1 VSRNLRSVLT
11 YEIFLI
17 SYIVMTSLADLRV
30 IDAATLFAGPS
41 TAMMLGDFGAD
52 VIKIEHPRRGD
63 PSRGHGASVDGV
75 GLWWKTLSRNKRAA
89 AVDLSRAEGQEILRR
104 LVERSDVLV
113 ENFRPGTL
121 ERWGLAPGDLMD
133 INPRLIV
140 ARMTGFGQF
149 GPMSSQPGF
158 GTLAEAMSGFAAM
171 TGQPDGPPT
180 LPPLALADGIAGL
193 AMSYA
198 IMVALRAREQ
208 SGRGQVVDMA
218 IIEPIL
224 GILGPQMSAYK
235 ALGVIPQ
242 RTGNRSSSNAPRN
255 TYRTR
260 DGRWL
265 AISTS
270 AQPIAER
277 VVTLVGRSDLVEQ
290 PWFASGQGRVQ
301 HVDELDEAVAS
312 WIAERDADEVIARF
326 KEAQAAVAPIY
337 DVSDIAKDPQY
348 AALDTFIEVPDEE
361 LGTVTMQN
369 VLFRLSD
376 TPGAVSWPGRPLGQD
391 TDQVLGELAY
401 GAEEIARLREDGVI
415 A

>member
-1 VSRNLRSVLT
+1 
-11 YEIFLI
+11 
-17 SYIVMTSLADLRV
+17 MTSLDDLRV

-41 TAMMLGDFGAD
+41 AAMMLGDFGAD

-75 GLWWKTLSRNKRAA
+75 GLWWKTLSRNKRSA

-104 LVERSDVLV
+104 LAERSDVLI

-121 ERWGLAPGDLMD
+121 ERWNLAPEDLLKL
-133 INPRLIV
+133 NPRLIV

-149 GPMSSQPGF
+149 GPMAKRPGF

-171 TGQPDGPPT
+171 TGEPDGPPT

-198 IMVALRAREQ
+198 IMVALRARERT
-208 SGRGQVVDMA
+208 GRGQVIDLA

-224 GILGPQMSAYK
+224 GLLGPQMTAYK
-235 ALGVIPQ
+235 ALGVVPQ

-277 VVTLVGRSDLVEQ
+277 VVTLVGRPDLVEQ
-290 PWFASGQGRVQ
+290 PWFASGHGRVQ
-301 HVDELDEAVAS
+301 HVDELDAAVAS
-312 WIAERDADEVIARF
+312 WIAERDADEVIVRF
-326 KEAQAAVAPIY
+326 EEVQAAVAPIY
-337 DVSDIAKDPQY
+337 DVSDLAEDPQY
-348 AALDTFIEVPDEE
+348 AALDTFVEVPDEE
-361 LGTVTMQN
+361 LGSLTMQN

-376 TPGAVSWPGRPLGQD
+376 TPGEIRWAGRRLGRD
-391 TDQVLGELAY
+391 TDEVLAELDY
-401 GAEEIARLREDGVI
+401 PGDRIAELRADGVI

>member
-1 VSRNLRSVLT
+1 
-11 YEIFLI
+11 
-17 SYIVMTSLADLRV
+17 MGSLADLRV
-30 IDAATLFAGPS
+30 IDMATLFAGPS
-41 TAMMLGDFGAD
+41 AAMMLGDFGAD

-75 GLWWKTLSRNKRAA
+75 GLWWKTLGRNKRAA
-89 AVDLSRAEGQEILRR
+89 AVDLSRPQGQDIIRR
-104 LVERSDVLV
+104 LAAGSDVLI

-121 ERWGLAPGDLMD
+121 ERWGLDPQDLLKD
-133 INPRLIV
+133 NPRLIV

-149 GPMSSQPGF
+149 GPMAKQPGF
-158 GTLAEAMSGFAAM
+158 GTLAEAMSGFASM

-198 IMVALRAREQ
+198 IMVALHHRERTGQ
-208 SGRGQVVDMA
+208 GQVIDMA

-224 GILGPQMSAYK
+224 GLLGPQMTAFR
-235 ALGVIPQ
+235 ALGVVPE

-270 AQPIAER
+270 AQPVAER
-277 VVTLVGRSDLVEQ
+277 VVTLVGRGDLVGQ
-290 PWFASGQGRVQ
+290 PWFASGSGRVA

-312 WIAERDADEVIARF
+312 WIAARDADEVIAAF
-326 KEAQAAVAPIY
+326 EEAQAAIAPIY
-337 DVSDIAKDPQY
+337 NVKDIAVDPQY
-348 AALDTFIEVPDEE
+348 AALGTFVDVADEE
-361 LGTVTMQN
+361 LGEVTMQN
-369 VLFRLSD
+369 VMFRLSD
-376 TPGAVSWPGRPLGQD
+376 SPGEVRWPGRSLGHD
-391 TDQVLGELAY
+391 TEQVLAELGLDA
-401 GAEEIARLREDGVI
+401 AAIAALREDGVI

>member
-1 VSRNLRSVLT
+1 
-11 YEIFLI
+11 
-17 SYIVMTSLADLRV
+17 MTSLADLLV

-149 GPMSSQPGF
+149 GPMSGQPGF

-277 VVTLVGRSDLVEQ
+277 VVTLVGRPDLVEQ
-290 PWFASGQGRVQ
+290 PWFASGHGRVQ

-312 WIAERDADEVIARF
+312 WIAERDAEEVIARF

>member
-1 VSRNLRSVLT
+1 
-11 YEIFLI
+11 
-17 SYIVMTSLADLRV
+17 MTSLADLRV

-41 TAMMLGDFGAD
+41 AAMMLGDFGAD

-75 GLWWKTLSRNKRAA
+75 GLWWKSLSRNKRAA
-89 AVDLSRAEGQEILRR
+89 AVDLSREEGQEILRR
-104 LVERSDVLV
+104 LAERSDVLV

-121 ERWGLAPGDLMD
+121 ERWGLAPADLMKL
-133 INPRLIV
+133 NPRLIV

-149 GPMSSQPGF
+149 GPMAKQPGF

-171 TGQPDGPPT
+171 TGEPDGPPT

-198 IMVALRAREQ
+198 VMVALHARERT
-208 SGRGQVVDMA
+208 GRGQIIDMA

-224 GILGPQMSAYK
+224 GLLGPQMTAYK
-235 ALGVIPQ
+235 ALGVVPE
-242 RTGNRSSSNAPRN
+242 RTGNRSSNNAPRN

-265 AISTS
+265 AVSTS

-277 VVTLVGRSDLVEQ
+277 VVTLVGRADLVEQ
-290 PWFASGQGRVQ
+290 PWFGSGSGRVR
-301 HVDELDEAVAS
+301 HADELDEAVAT
-312 WIAERDADEVIARF
+312 WIAARDAEEVIARF
-326 KEAQAAVAPIY
+326 EEAQAAVAPIY
-337 DVSDIAKDPQY
+337 DVADIAVDPQY
-348 AALDTFIEVPDEE
+348 AALGTFVEVPDEE
-361 LGTVTMQN
+361 LGAVTVQN

-376 TPGAVSWPGRPLGQD
+376 TPGAVRWPGRGLGRD
-391 TDQVLGELAY
+391 TDEVLGELAY
-401 GAEEIARLREDGVI
+401 APERIAALRDSGVI

>member
-1 VSRNLRSVLT
+1 
-11 YEIFLI
+11 
-17 SYIVMTSLADLRV
+17 MTSLAGLRV

-41 TAMMLGDFGAD
+41 AAMMLGDFGAD

-75 GLWWKTLSRNKRAA
+75 GLWWKSLSRNKRTA

-104 LVERSDVLV
+104 LAERSDVLI

-121 ERWGLAPGDLMD
+121 ERWNLAPEDLLKA
-133 INPRLIV
+133 NPRLIV
-140 ARMTGFGQF
+140 ARMTGFGQI
-149 GPMSSQPGF
+149 GPMAGRPGF

-171 TGQPDGPPT
+171 TGEPDGPPT

-198 IMVALRAREQ
+198 IMVALHARAAT
-208 SGRGQVVDMA
+208 GRGQVIDLA

-224 GILGPQMSAYK
+224 GLLGPQMTAYK
-235 ALGVIPQ
+235 ALGVVPR

-260 DGRWL
+260 DGRWV
-265 AISTS
+265 AVSTS

-277 VVTLVGRSDLVEQ
+277 VVTLVGRPDLVEQ
-290 PWFASGQGRVQ
+290 PWFASGHGRVQ
-301 HVDELDEAVAS
+301 HVDELDEAVAT
-312 WIAERDADEVIARF
+312 WIAARDADEVIARF
-326 KEAQAAVAPIY
+326 EEAQAAVAPIY
-337 DVSDIAKDPQY
+337 DVTDLATDPQY
-348 AALDTFIEVPDEE
+348 AALGTFVELPDEE
-361 LGTVTMQN
+361 LGTVTLQN
-369 VLFRLSD
+369 VLFRLSE
-376 TPGAVSWPGRPLGQD
+376 TPGEIRWPGRPLGHD
-391 TDQVLGELAY
+391 TDEVLGELDY
-401 GAEEIARLREDGVI
+401 PAETVAALRAAGVI

>member
-1 VSRNLRSVLT
+1 
-11 YEIFLI
+11 
-17 SYIVMTSLADLRV
+17 MTSLADLRV

-89 AVDLSRAEGQEILRR
+89 AVDLSRAEGQDILRR

-149 GPMSSQPGF
+149 GPMSGQPGF

-208 SGRGQVVDMA
+208 TGRGQVVDMA

-235 ALGVIPQ
+235 ALGVVPQ

-277 VVTLVGRSDLVEQ
+277 VVTLVGRPDLVEQ

-361 LGTVTMQN
+361 LGSVTMQN

-391 TDQVLGELAY
+391 TDEVLGELAY
-401 GAEEIARLREDGVI
+401 GPEEIAKLREDGVI

>member
-1 VSRNLRSVLT
+1 MSP
-11 YEIFLI
+11 
-17 SYIVMTSLADLRV
+17 LADLRV

-41 TAMMLGDFGAD
+41 ATMMLGDFGAD

-89 AVDLSRAEGQEILRR
+89 AVDLSRAEGQQILRR

-149 GPMSSQPGF
+149 GPMAKQPGF

-198 IMVALRAREQ
+198 VMVALRAREQ
-208 SGRGQVVDMA
+208 SGRGQVIDMA

-224 GILGPQMSAYK
+224 GLLGPQMSAFK
-235 ALGVIPQ
+235 ALGVVPQ

-277 VVTLVGRSDLVEQ
+277 VVTLVGRPDLVEQ
-290 PWFASGQGRVQ
+290 PWFASGHGRVQ

-312 WIAERDADEVIARF
+312 WIAERDAEEVIARF
-326 KEAQAAVAPIY
+326 EEAQAAIAPIY

-361 LGTVTMQN
+361 LGAVTMQN

-376 TPGAVSWPGRPLGQD
+376 TPGAVAWPGRRLGRD

-401 GAEEIARLREDGVI
+401 GPAEIARLREDGVI

>member
-1 VSRNLRSVLT
+1 
-11 YEIFLI
+11 
-17 SYIVMTSLADLRV
+17 MTSLDDLRV

-41 TAMMLGDFGAD
+41 AAMMLGDFGAD

-63 PSRGHGASVDGV
+63 PSRGHGAA

-89 AVDLSRAEGQEILRR
+89 AVDLSRQEGQEILRR
-104 LVERSDVLV
+104 LAERSDVLI

-121 ERWGLAPGDLMD
+121 ERWNLDPQDLLKL
-133 INPRLIV
+133 NPRLIV

-149 GPMSSQPGF
+149 GPMAKRPGF

-171 TGQPDGPPT
+171 TGEPDGPPT

-198 IMVALRAREQ
+198 VMVALHARERT
-208 SGRGQVVDMA
+208 GRGQVIDMA

-224 GILGPQMSAYK
+224 GLLGPQMSAYK
-235 ALGVIPQ
+235 ALGLVPR

-277 VVTLVGRSDLVEQ
+277 VVTLVGRPDLVEQ
-290 PWFASGQGRVQ
+290 PWFATGHGRVQ

-312 WIAERDADEVIARF
+312 WIAERDAEEVIARF
-326 KEAQAAVAPIY
+326 EEVQAAVAPIY
-337 DVSDIAKDPQY
+337 DVTDLAKDPQY
-348 AALDTFIEVPDEE
+348 AALNTFVEVPDEE
-361 LGTVTMQN
+361 FGTLSMQN
-369 VLFRLSD
+369 VMFRMSD
-376 TPGAVSWPGRPLGQD
+376 TPGEIRWPGRPLGRD
-391 TDQVLGELAY
+391 TDEVLGELDY
-401 GAEEIARLREDGVI
+401 SAERIAALREDGVI

>member
-1 VSRNLRSVLT
+1 
-11 YEIFLI
+11 
-17 SYIVMTSLADLRV
+17 MMSLAGLRV

-41 TAMMLGDFGAD
+41 AAMMLGDFGAD
-52 VIKIEHPRRGD
+52 VVKIEHPRRGD
-63 PSRGHGASVDGV
+63 PSRGHGAAVDGV
-75 GLWWKTLSRNKRAA
+75 GLWWKTLGRNKRAA
-89 AVDLSRAEGQEILRR
+89 AVDLSRAEGQDVLRR
-104 LVERSDVLV
+104 LAGRADVLI

-121 ERWGLAPGDLMD
+121 ERWDLAPENLLEL
-133 INPRLIV
+133 NPRLIV

-149 GPMSSQPGF
+149 GPMAGQPGF

-198 IMVALRAREQ
+198 IMVALRAREAT
-208 SGRGQVVDMA
+208 GRGQIIDMA

-224 GILGPQMSAYK
+224 GLLGPQMTAYR
-235 ALGVIPQ
+235 ALGVVPE

-277 VVTLVGRSDLVEQ
+277 VVTLVGRPDLVEQ
-290 PWFASGQGRVQ
+290 PWFGTGAGRVR
-301 HVDELDEAVAS
+301 HVDELDEAVAT
-312 WIAERDADEVIARF
+312 WIAERDAAEVIARF
-326 KEAQAAVAPIY
+326 EEAQAAVAPIY
-337 DVSDIAKDPQY
+337 DVSDIAQDPQY
-348 AALDTFIEVPDEE
+348 AALGTFVEVPDEE
-361 LGTVTMQN
+361 LGEVTMQN

-376 TPGAVSWPGRPLGQD
+376 TPGEVRWPGRSLGRD
-391 TDQVLGELAY
+391 TDEVLAELSY
-401 GAEEIARLREDGVI
+401 GPAEIAELREKGVV

>member
-1 VSRNLRSVLT
+1 
-11 YEIFLI
+11 
-17 SYIVMTSLADLRV
+17 MTSLADLRV

-41 TAMMLGDFGAD
+41 AAMMLADFGAD

-75 GLWWKTLSRNKRAA
+75 GLWWKTLARNKRAA

-104 LVERSDVLV
+104 MATRSDVLI

-121 ERWGLAPGDLMD
+121 ERWDLAPEDLMEL
-133 INPRLIV
+133 NPRLIV

-149 GPMSSQPGF
+149 GPMSKQPGF

-198 IMVALRAREQ
+198 IMVALHAREQ
-208 SGRGQVVDMA
+208 TGRGQVIDMA

-224 GILGPQMSAYK
+224 GLLGPQMSAYK
-235 ALGVIPQ
+235 ALGVVPK

-277 VVTLVGRSDLVEQ
+277 VVTLVGRPDLVEQ
-290 PWFASGQGRVQ
+290 PWFANGHGRVQ
-301 HVDELDEAVAS
+301 HVDELDEAVSS
-312 WIAERDADEVIARF
+312 WIAERDAAEVIARF
-326 KEAQAAVAPIY
+326 EEVHAAVAPIY
-337 DVSDIAKDPQY
+337 DVTDLAEDPQY
-348 AALDTFIEVPDEE
+348 AALETFVEVPDEE
-361 LGTVTMQN
+361 LGSVTMQN
-369 VLFRLSD
+369 VLFRMSE
-376 TPGAVSWPGRPLGQD
+376 TPGEIRWPGRPIGRD
-391 TDQVLGELAY
+391 TDEVLGELDY
-401 GAEEIARLREDGVI
+401 SGERIAALREDGVI

>member
-1 VSRNLRSVLT
+1 
-11 YEIFLI
+11 
-17 SYIVMTSLADLRV
+17 MTSLADLRV

-41 TAMMLGDFGAD
+41 AAMMLGDFGAD

-75 GLWWKTLSRNKRAA
+75 GLWWKSLSRNKRTA

-104 LVERSDVLV
+104 LAERSDVLI

-121 ERWGLAPGDLMD
+121 ERWNLAPEDLLKA
-133 INPRLIV
+133 NPRLIV
-140 ARMTGFGQF
+140 ARMTGFGQV
-149 GPMSSQPGF
+149 GPMAGRPGF

-198 IMVALRAREQ
+198 IMVALHARAAT
-208 SGRGQVVDMA
+208 GRGQVIDLA

-224 GILGPQMSAYK
+224 GLLGPQMTAYK
-235 ALGVIPQ
+235 ALGVVPE

-277 VVTLVGRSDLVEQ
+277 VVTLVGRPDLVEQ
-290 PWFASGQGRVQ
+290 PWFASGHGRVQ
-301 HVDELDEAVAS
+301 HVDALDEAVAT
-312 WIAERDADEVIARF
+312 WIAARDAEEVIARF
-326 KEAQAAVAPIY
+326 EEAQAAVAPIY
-337 DVSDIAKDPQY
+337 DVTDLARDPQY
-348 AALDTFIEVPDEE
+348 AALGTFVDLPDEE

-369 VLFRLSD
+369 VLFRLSE
-376 TPGAVSWPGRPLGQD
+376 TPGEIRWPGRPLGHD
-391 TDQVLGELAY
+391 TDEVLGELDY
-401 GAEEIARLREDGVI
+401 PAETVAALRADGVI